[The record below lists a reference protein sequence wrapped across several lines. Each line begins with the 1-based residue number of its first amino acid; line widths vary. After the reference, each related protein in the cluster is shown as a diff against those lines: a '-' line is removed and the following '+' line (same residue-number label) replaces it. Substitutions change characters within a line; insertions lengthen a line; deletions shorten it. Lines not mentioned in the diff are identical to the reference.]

1 MIVLWIVA
9 AVGITVLVKSV
20 GADTSNNITLP
31 GTGSQLATDLLKKGF
46 PPQQNGQN
54 PIIFHAAKGKVTDS
68 ANKTAITDSYKAI
81 TKIHF
86 VDSAV
91 SPFAQGAGAQISKD
105 KKTAFISVLLKIASS
120 DLSEDEAQKVID
132 AAEPGKKAGMQVEGG
147 SSIGTVLSPND
158 TSTSDVIGILAAMII
173 LTFTFGTVVAMG
185 MPIANAVLGLTTA
198 LGVIGLLG
206 HVLAVPDIS
215 HTVATMIGLA
225 VGIDYAL
232 FLVTRHRTQL
242 REGIEMRESI
252 ALAVGTAGTAVVFA
266 GCTVVVALVSLAV
279 AGIPLVSALGYT
291 AAIAVATAV
300 LAAITL
306 LPAFMSLAGRFIN
319 SIALPKRLR
328 PSDDPD
334 KVGMWGHWSNFVTR
348 RPWIAIALAALI
360 LIPLILPVLRLR
372 LGQENIGQTP
382 KSTMERRA
390 YDLMARGFGPGFNG
404 PMLVAIALVPKAQ
417 ADPAVAAQEKQA
429 TDLQN
434 ELKAEQKQGNQ
445 MADELKSG
453 QASAERQQ
461 AVLEKKQA
469 SLNQQAAALKAQ
481 QSSLQAQQA
490 SLQAQANRLGAE
502 ANQLTNEKNRLE
514 AEARALAGRAKG
526 EAETLIRVGAQIQG
540 LERLI
545 SGTSDPARLELL
557 NARLARLETQQ
568 AATKKQLANDEVAAK
583 SLKRQAERLPPRAA
597 RLEAQKASLQ
607 SQAAALQAAGGHAPA
622 AGERA
627 ATAGGRPATAG
638 QRAAEAGGCTAGA
651 EGGARRASG
660 QGGGPA
666 EAAEAA
672 PEAAHPRADQGR
684 RQRPR
689 HRPAAGEAAGRAD
702 QDQGRQAGGPAQ
714 DLKVGERCGDQRDS
728 RHGAVVGGHRPPRQA
743 SAQHGDPRQQRARAS
758 ARSSGAP
765 PQATWTWRPRSAS
778 ASRS

>member
-1 MIVLWIVA
+1 
-9 AVGITVLVKSV
+9 
-20 GADTSNNITLP
+20 
-31 GTGSQLATDLLKKGF
+31 
-46 PPQQNGQN
+46 
-54 PIIFHAAKGKVTDS
+54 
-68 ANKTAITDSYKAI
+68 
-81 TKIHF
+81 
-86 VDSAV
+86 
-91 SPFAQGAGAQISKD
+91 
-105 KKTAFISVLLKIASS
+105 
-120 DLSEDEAQKVID
+120 
-132 AAEPGKKAGMQVEGG
+132 
-147 SSIGTVLSPND
+147 
-158 TSTSDVIGILAAMII
+158 
-173 LTFTFGTVVAMG
+173 
-185 MPIANAVLGLTTA
+185 
-198 LGVIGLLG
+198 
-206 HVLAVPDIS
+206 
-215 HTVATMIGLA
+215 
-225 VGIDYAL
+225 
-232 FLVTRHRTQL
+232 
-242 REGIEMRESI
+242 
-252 ALAVGTAGTAVVFA
+252 
-266 GCTVVVALVSLAV
+266 
-279 AGIPLVSALGYT
+279 
-291 AAIAVATAV
+291 
-300 LAAITL
+300 
-306 LPAFMSLAGRFIN
+306 MSLAGRFIN
-319 SIALPKRLR
+319 SIALPKRIR
-328 PSDDPD
+328 PSGDPD

-545 SGTSDPARLELL
+545 SGTSDPARLKLL

-607 SQAAALQAAGGHAPA
+607 SQAAALQRQAATLQQQANVLQQQGAALQQQANALQKQADALQEQKAELDALQAKAADQQKQLKQLQKELTPVLTKAGGNDLATDPRLVKLQDALIKTKGDKLVAPPKISKSA
-622 AGERA
+622 NDAVINVI
-627 ATAGGRPATAG
+627 PATAPSSVATAHLVKHLRNKVIPDNSDKG
-638 QRAAEAGGCTAGA
+638 VSAFVGGSTAGNVDLAAEIGSRLPLVIATILLLSMLVLLVAFRSLLISLQAAVTNFLTAMAAFGILTA
-651 EGGARRASG
+651 TFQWGWGISLVGIDTTASTVPIASYVPLMMFAVLFGLSMDYQVFLLSSVEHHRA
-660 QGGGPA
+660 QG
-666 EAAEAA
+666 ES
-672 PEAAHPRADQGR
+672 D
-684 RQRPR
+684 
-689 HRPAAGEAAGRAD
+689 
-702 QDQGRQAGGPAQ
+702 
-714 DLKVGERCGDQRDS
+714 RDS
-728 RHGAVVGGHRPPRQA
+728 VRLGLK
-743 SAQHGDPRQQRARAS
+743 AS
-758 ARSSGAP
+758 ARVIAAAALIMISVFSSFVLNGDP
-765 PQATWTWRPRSAS
+765 VVKQFGVGLAS
-778 ASRS
+778 AVALAAAMVLMLAPAVLTILGKWAWWMPSLLGKIVPSVDIEGANISTTPRDPVPAETR